1 MSKFFSIEYQSQKP
15 IQHKQFHL
23 IPFART
29 VSLRFPGRMG
39 GFAWSKPSSLLVV
52 HPDGQEEVL
61 PIPDLTYRFILMT
74 VFSGLIFG
82 ALIGWL
88 RYKTISSQRVGTV

>member
-1 MSKFFSIEYQSQKP
+1 MSELFNIEYHSQNP

-52 HPDGQEEVL
+52 HPDGREEVL
-61 PIPDLTYRFILMT
+61 PIPDLTYRYILM
-74 VFSGLIFG
+74 VVLSGLIFG
-82 ALIGWL
+82 ALLGLL
-88 RYKTISSQRVGTV
+88 RSKIFSSQRVGKV